1 MDGLGYS
8 VQIVYAGSVD
18 TENSN
23 DSRAKTSRKDGNS
36 ESNNACRPKK
46 KPTKRRRWLWL
57 GKREK
62 KDSDESQCEILEDNR
77 DYSAETERPQ
87 PVSAFAITTSRSVQV
102 SETMIG
108 TGKTAE

>member
-18 TENSN
+18 TERSN
-23 DSRAKTSRKDGNS
+23 DTRVDTGGKGGNG
-36 ESNNACRPKK
+36 ESKNACPPKK
-46 KPTKRRRWLWL
+46 KPTKNRRWLWL
-57 GKREK
+57 GKRE